1 MIIHHERVFP
11 SSLLGGIYTHLLFVE
26 LSFSPPSLPSFFSCP
41 TPFKEIEHEG
51 AATLPSLVCDFSPF
65 PPFPHAFLPFTPTL
79 YTCSFFPIFFLPIY
93 SYFPCTSLFF
103 ISSPSN

>member
-26 LSFSPPSLPSFFSCP
+26 LSFCPPSLPSFCSCP

-51 AATLPSLVCDFSPF
+51 AATLASLVCDCSPF
-65 PPFPHAFLPFTPTL
+65 PPFPHAFLPFTPPP
-79 YTCSFFPIFFLPIY
+79 YTSSFFPITSLPIFSY
-93 SYFPCTSLFF
+93 SLSPSLFF
-103 ISSPSN
+103 IP